1 MNVSSD
7 VLIEIVRFTLESMG
21 DWSKLQRVSKQWRE
35 CCRKPRSLAFLTPQ
49 LDHLHRLGPLC
60 AMIRHVEHFLTDFEH
75 LETWSDLQVLQSVP
89 FLCGLFVNARLVDWA
104 RVARIRTLRK
114 LHVWN
119 CDQELDA
126 LFLGGQSSG
135 LEDLEIHKCAQFNK
149 RSLSLLPNLHSLE
162 RLSLQKVNIQSKDL
176 WVLASFPRLTHLEL
190 TDCPL
195 IYSVE
200 CLSSLT
206 ELRTLS
212 LSGCGFIQN
221 LRPVRGLLNLK
232 VLNLDRCWGLKSRQN
247 LEHLHSLW
255 NLEVFSASMWF
266 DSEGLCILM
275 QWPHLKLVTLR
286 DCKFDGR
293 AKKAF
298 VAWCGKRKVTFSL

>member
-1 MNVSSD
+1 MNLPSD
-7 VLIEIVRFTLESMG
+7 VLIEIMGLSLETMC

-35 CCRKPRSLAFLTPQ
+35 CCRKPRAVAFLTPQ
-49 LDHLHRLGPLC
+49 LEHLPRLGPLC
-60 AMIRHVEHFLTDFEH
+60 AMVRSVEHFLTDFEH
-75 LETWSDLQVLQSVP
+75 LEAWSDLQVLHSVP
-89 FLCGLFVNARLVDWA
+89 LLSGLFVNARLVDWA
-104 RVARIRTLRK
+104 RVARIPKLRK
-114 LHVWN
+114 LHIWN
-119 CDQELDA
+119 CDQDLDG
-126 LFLGGQSSG
+126 LFSVGRCSG
-135 LEDLEIHKCAQFNK
+135 LHDLEIHKCSQFNK
-149 RSLSLLPNLHSLE
+149 RSLSLLTNLEHLE

-176 WVLASFPRLTHLEL
+176 HVLASFSRLTHLEL

-206 ELRTLS
+206 QLRSLS

-221 LRPVRGLLNLK
+221 LRPVRGLLHLK

-266 DSEGLCILM
+266 DSEGLSILM
-275 QWPHLKLVTLR
+275 QWPHLKQVTLR

-298 VAWCGKRKVTFSL
+298 VAWCGKRKVKFAL

>member
-1 MNVSSD
+1 MNVPSD
-7 VLIEIVRFTLESMG
+7 VLIEIMRLSLETMCE
-21 DWSKLQRVSKQWRE
+21 WSKCQRVSKQWRE
-35 CCRKPRSLAFLTPQ
+35 CCRKPRAIAFLTPQ
-49 LDHLHRLGPLC
+49 LDQLARLGPLC
-60 AMIRHVEHFLTDFEH
+60 AMVRSAEHFLTDLRH

-89 FLCGLFVNARLVDWA
+89 FLSSLFVNARLVDWA

-119 CDQELDA
+119 CDQDLDA
-126 LFLGGQSSG
+126 LFLGAPSSG
-135 LEDLEIHKCAQFNK
+135 LQDLEIHKCAQFNR
-149 RSLSLLPNLHSLE
+149 RSLSLLPNFEHLE

-176 WVLASFPRLTHLEL
+176 HMLASFSRLMHLEL

-200 CLSSLT
+200 CVSSLT
-206 ELRTLS
+206 QLRTLS

-221 LRPVRGLLNLK
+221 LRPVRELLHLK

-255 NLEVFSASMWF
+255 NLQVFSASMWF

-275 QWPHLKLVTLR
+275 RWPHLKQVTLR

-298 VAWCGKRKVTFSL
+298 VAWCGKRKVAFSL

>member
-1 MNVSSD
+1 MNVPSD
-7 VLIEIVRFTLESMG
+7 VLIEIVRFTSESMC
-21 DWSKLQRVSKQWRE
+21 DWSKLQRVSKQWHE
-35 CCRKPRSLAFLTPQ
+35 CCRKPRALAFLAPQ
-49 LDHLHRLGPLC
+49 LEQLHRLGPLC
-60 AMIRHVEHFLTDFEH
+60 ALVRSVEHFLTDLEH
-75 LETWSDLQVLQSVP
+75 LQAWSDLRVLQRVP
-89 FLCGLFVNARLVDWA
+89 LLSSLFVNARLVDWA
-104 RVARIRTLRK
+104 RVARIPKLRK

-119 CDQELDA
+119 CVQDLDP
-126 LFLGGQSSG
+126 LFLVGRC
-135 LEDLEIHKCAQFNK
+135 LRLRDLEIHKCPQFSK
-149 RSLSLLPNLHSLE
+149 RSLSLLPNFEHLE

-176 WVLASFPRLTHLEL
+176 HVLASFPRLKHLEL

-206 ELRTLS
+206 QLRTLS

-221 LRPVRGLLNLK
+221 LRPVGGLVHLT

-275 QWPHLKLVTLR
+275 QWPRLKQVTLQ

-293 AKKAF
+293 TKKAF
-298 VAWCGKRKVTFSL
+298 VAWCGKRKVLFSL